1 MAGDRGEA
9 SALQQSLQQALGALE
24 PGELAIFTL
33 GVLHG
38 VPVRQLPEEK
48 GWTCEQYQE
57 TLIGAL
63 KKVRRGLAEAG
74 CTTDA
79 VLKALPAPRGK

>member
-1 MAGDRGEA
+1 MAGDRGDAATLLEA
-9 SALQQSLQQALGALE
+9 IQQALGALE

-48 GWTCEQYQE
+48 GWSSDQYQD

-63 KKVRRGLAEAG
+63 KKVRRCLVDSG

-79 VLKALPAPRGK
+79 VLRGLPGPR